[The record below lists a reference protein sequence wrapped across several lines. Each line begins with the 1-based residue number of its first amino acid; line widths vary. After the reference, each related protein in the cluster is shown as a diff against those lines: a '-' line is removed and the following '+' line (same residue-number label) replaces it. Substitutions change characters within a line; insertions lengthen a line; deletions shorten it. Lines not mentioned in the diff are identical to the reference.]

1 MKTEKI
7 KLYRM
12 QLGMTQTDF
21 ANMIGIDR
29 SYLNQ
34 IENGKI
40 RPGMA
45 TLEKIAR
52 GLNRSLKDFF

>member
-21 ANMIGIDR
+21 AKMIGMDR
-29 SYLNQ
+29 SYLSQ
-34 IENGKI
+34 IENGKLTPSI
-40 RPGMA
+40 P

-52 GLNRSLKDFF
+52 GLNKSLKDFF